1 MTIYVEYCLQQSF
14 QQSLDFVDNFAYQIL
29 YGFKQAT

>member
-14 QQSLDFVDNFAYQIL
+14 QQSLDFAYQIL